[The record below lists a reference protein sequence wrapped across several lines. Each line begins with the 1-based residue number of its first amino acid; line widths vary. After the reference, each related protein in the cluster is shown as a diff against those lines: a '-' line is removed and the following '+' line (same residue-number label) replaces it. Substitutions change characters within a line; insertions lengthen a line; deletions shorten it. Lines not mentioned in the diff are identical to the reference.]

1 MDVPADAQGV
11 AAQGVAEVKDEGEGV
26 VFAAF
31 AAVFEAVGE
40 GVFVVLNEV
49 EVLVAGEAVLRQGVF
64 VAVVVV
70 AAFFEFADDGEED
83 GGAPRPVAGVALPE
97 VFALAVDEAL
107 QFAAVRGD
115 GDGEVFVFEAVHGCF
130 LFWGKDAV

>member
-1 MDVPADAQGV
+1 MVGKAVAVGQRQVEGGMAADGEEQFLVGGVVHLPADAQGV
-11 AAQGVAEVKDEGEGV
+11 ATQGVAEVKHEGEGV

-40 GVFVVLNEV
+40 AVFVVFDEV
-49 EVLVAGEAVLRQGVF
+49 EILVARETVLRQGVF

-70 AAFFEFADDGEED
+70 AAVFEFADDGEED
-83 GGAPRPVAGVALPE
+83 GRAPCPVARIALPE

-107 QFAAVRGD
+107 
-115 GDGEVFVFEAVHGCF
+115 
-130 LFWGKDAV
+130 